1 MKSINTNTQRL
12 TCNETLKIQQIT
24 YDSKSYTASAT
35 YVQNTL
41 SLTYKFYIDPREVE
55 FKDLAN
61 IYRHG
66 APPIHKFSTDC
77 CRCHRTG
84 LSIDQPHTRKGE
96 EDASFPFESIDWQK
110 GRQRKKH
117 RSPSLAMYE
126 HKGFIALLRFAY
138 PRSSGSTGY
147 RNEERRKTG
156 TPKPVYY
163 SKRGLVLRTRLS
175 RRKKPA
181 EPAYFLPGFIRG
193 QATTDNTNR
202 AFVGYQSCDVFVDE
216 HCFRLMSLFLLFEFW
231 KFRR

>member
-1 MKSINTNTQRL
+1 
-12 TCNETLKIQQIT
+12 
-24 YDSKSYTASAT
+24 
-35 YVQNTL
+35 
-41 SLTYKFYIDPREVE
+41 
-55 FKDLAN
+55 
-61 IYRHG
+61 
-66 APPIHKFSTDC
+66 
-77 CRCHRTG
+77 
-84 LSIDQPHTRKGE
+84 
-96 EDASFPFESIDWQK
+96 
-110 GRQRKKH
+110 
-117 RSPSLAMYE
+117 MYE

-163 SKRGLVLRTRLS
+163 SKRGLVLRTRLG

-216 HCFRLMSLFLLFEFW
+216 HCFRLMSLFSLFEFW
-231 KFRR
+231 KFRRWRLFAARGSIFARFFLHISENAVWFGEVWWFVEKLIYWRWNLRFKSKFTMRYSLLSVQLFTDTIQSYWHQ

>member
-1 MKSINTNTQRL
+1 
-12 TCNETLKIQQIT
+12 
-24 YDSKSYTASAT
+24 
-35 YVQNTL
+35 
-41 SLTYKFYIDPREVE
+41 
-55 FKDLAN
+55 
-61 IYRHG
+61 
-66 APPIHKFSTDC
+66 
-77 CRCHRTG
+77 
-84 LSIDQPHTRKGE
+84 
-96 EDASFPFESIDWQK
+96 
-110 GRQRKKH
+110 
-117 RSPSLAMYE
+117 MYE

-216 HCFRLMSLFLLFEFW
+216 DCFRLMSLFSLFEFW
-231 KFRR
+231 IFRRWRLFLLDFSWTLEKLEMQFDSVRFSAPLKIDLLAMEFEI

>member
-1 MKSINTNTQRL
+1 
-12 TCNETLKIQQIT
+12 
-24 YDSKSYTASAT
+24 
-35 YVQNTL
+35 
-41 SLTYKFYIDPREVE
+41 
-55 FKDLAN
+55 
-61 IYRHG
+61 
-66 APPIHKFSTDC
+66 
-77 CRCHRTG
+77 
-84 LSIDQPHTRKGE
+84 
-96 EDASFPFESIDWQK
+96 
-110 GRQRKKH
+110 
-117 RSPSLAMYE
+117 MYE

-216 HCFRLMSLFLLFEFW
+216 HCFRLMSLFSLFEFW
-231 KFRR
+231 KFPRWRLFAARGSIFARFFLKNWKCSLVRWGLVIRWKLIYWQWNLRFKSKFTMRYNLLSVQLFTDTIQSYWHQ